1 MVCPVLDN
9 SVQHLYIPRQ
19 EIDRYQR
26 LARGEAASG
35 GESFLSASAGLT
47 IGPGVR
53 AHLFTYHLSA
63 VDPGGSLVFGGCAF
77 PPVSLGPAGECPC
90 RD

>member
-1 MVCPVLDN
+1 MSGGQESVVCPVLDN

-63 VDPGGSLVFGGCAF
+63 TLGGLWSLEGVFS
-77 PPVSLGPAGECPC
+77 PLS
-90 RD
+90 R